1 MNVLQKTCKYIT
13 NGGFVRA
20 DPADGNTG
28 ALFFKR
34 IRKNS
39 TILTETYSISSG
51 TSVFGWQFAQNYQYF
66 LHGNR
71 ANVGW
76 TDGHVSTV
84 SPNDMREELKDVI
97 SAAGSNPGY
106 LTGNREVKMY

>member
-1 MNVLQKTCKYIT
+1 M
-13 NGGFVRA
+13 
-20 DPADGNTG
+20 
-28 ALFFKR
+28 
-34 IRKNS
+34 
-39 TILTETYSISSG
+39 
-51 TSVFGWQFAQNYQYF
+51 FGWQFAQNYQYF